1 MPHSSGGGFHGG
13 GFHGGGGFSGH
24 HYGRGTSNVPL
35 VSRFHYPGATAWLYY
50 TSRGVPHIVYSSQD
64 ITKTPKSGGPFAY
77 VLLGIFAVLPIA
89 FIALA
94 GQQHP
99 ARVGMNYDTTAII
112 KDNAGVLSASET
124 FELQSIF
131 NEFRSASGVTP
142 SIVTV
147 NNGNW
152 EPGFLWHDFFPN
164 EKYTLE
170 DYAYS
175 TYVNNFNDES
185 HWLIVYA
192 CDKGT
197 KKGNWAFE
205 GMQGDNT
212 DGVLFENVT
221 GAFNHKLYDCLSGEK
236 TVGESFIEAYNYI
249 IPNLMKDSFYVDGG
263 LIAFTVIWELFVAAM
278 IGITIKSQINSKDY
292 AKAQKIE
299 NPDSIVMKQCKHCGA
314 SYYKGTVDRCPKC
327 GRSVL
332 MDDEFD
338 EKF

>member
-24 HYGRGTSNVPL
+24 HYGRGARSSPII
-35 VSRFHYPGATAWLYY
+35 SRFHYPGAHAWLYY
-50 TSRGVPHIVYSSQD
+50 TTRGVPHIVYSSQN
-64 ITKTPKSGGPFAY
+64 ITKTPQSAGPITY
-77 VLLGIFAVLPIA
+77 VILGIFAIMPIA
-89 FIALA
+89 FIALTA
-94 GQQHP
+94 NQHP
-99 ARVGMNYDTTAII
+99 QRVVENYSTTVVL
-112 KDNAGVLSASET
+112 DDGAGVFSPSEQFQLLSV
-124 FELQSIF
+124 FE
-131 NEFRSASGVTP
+131 EFRKASGVTP

-147 NNGNW
+147 NNGEWNRDFW
-152 EPGFLWHDFFPN
+152 EILSDKP
-164 EKYTLE
+164 YSLE
-170 DYAYS
+170 DEAY
-175 TYVNNFNDES
+175 TQYVDHFSDES
-185 HWLIVYA
+185 HWLIVYS

-197 KKGNWAFE
+197 TKGNWAFE

-212 DGVLFENVT
+212 DGILFENVT
-221 GAFNHKLYDCLSGEK
+221 NAFNEKLYNCLSGEM

-249 IPNLMKDSFYVDGG
+249 IPNLMKDSFYIDGG
-263 LIAFTVIWELFVAAM
+263 LIAFTIVWEIFVVSMAA
-278 IGITIKSQINSKDY
+278 ITIKSQINSKDY

-338 EKF
+338 GKF